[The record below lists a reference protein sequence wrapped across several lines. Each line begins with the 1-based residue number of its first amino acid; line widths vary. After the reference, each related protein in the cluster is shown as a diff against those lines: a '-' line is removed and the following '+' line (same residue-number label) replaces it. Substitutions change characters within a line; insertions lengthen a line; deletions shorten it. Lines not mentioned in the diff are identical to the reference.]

1 MGVFPDF
8 GAVGGRDLILQ
19 VLGALLTVVLIFAVL
34 MLLVSAIVWAI
45 AAVHGNYQGA
55 SRGRIGV
62 LVALGAAALAGAG
75 VALTGLVELPDQR
88 RHHHLTPTSPL
99 LILGLAPP
107 SGCWGRALV
116 GCGGGRGGDRT

>member
-55 SRGRIGV
+55 SRGRIGSWS
-62 LVALGAAALAGAG
+62 L
-75 VALTGLVELPDQR
+75 
-88 RHHHLTPTSPL
+88 S
-99 LILGLAPP
+99 APQH
-107 SGCWGRALV
+107 WQARAWP
-116 GCGGGRGGDRT
+116 G